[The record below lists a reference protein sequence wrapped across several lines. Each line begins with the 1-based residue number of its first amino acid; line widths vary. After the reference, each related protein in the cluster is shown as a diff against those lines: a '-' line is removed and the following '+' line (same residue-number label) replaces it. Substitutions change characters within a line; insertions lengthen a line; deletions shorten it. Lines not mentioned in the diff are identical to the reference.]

1 MNHGKMRCEVSQKQD
16 ENRSGGSLLG
26 VALVL
31 TLCATVAGCQQGPD
45 PLQRAFDGIGGQVA
59 LLDLRGFS
67 YESSGDRFEA
77 AQGLRPTGDPIKAS
91 SFTLDLQHDL
101 ENDRLSFDWQ
111 RQIFEPL
118 RGQLSYRDVLD
129 GEIGYQTGND
139 SVFNP
144 PSARSDRPLPSGR
157 IGAVRREFRLLN
169 PQLAL
174 RAAAL
179 NPEASTIKG
188 DVELNGRIHHVIEVS
203 GEVQPV
209 ELFVD
214 AESGQV
220 SKLQTVQNDH
230 IWGDVLTEVTYAN
243 WSTSEGSRLR
253 LPRQVELA
261 VAGNTLLISRRT
273 NVVVNPDFPA
283 DAFTLPDEPRTEV
296 DPAAAERGAV
306 SAQYVM
312 RWHAMGLP
320 YGDQDQAVVT
330 ATAVAGD
337 PDVQH
342 LSGGTHH
349 SLALK
354 LGDGIVVVEPPLN
367 QARSQ
372 AVLNKLDELWPGVW
386 VSHLILTHHH
396 FDHMGGVRTY
406 AAAGTTIVTS
416 ELNSSFVEEALA
428 SSHTLVPDELAE
440 VASPEWR
447 IEAVPV
453 DGEFTLAEG
462 GRSLKV
468 RHVPTIHNEDM
479 LVIYVPEVQLLF
491 ESDVYVAGAFPLH
504 QPLPAPFRDL
514 VRGLLD
520 GLAPLEWQIEWLAGG
535 HGAVVPFT
543 DLHSHFENEEP
554 SPR

>member
-1 MNHGKMRCEVSQKQD
+1 MNHGKTRCEVSQKQD
-16 ENRSGGSLLG
+16 ENRGGGSLPG

-31 TLCATVAGCQQGPD
+31 TLCATVSGCQQGPD

-91 SFTLDLQHDL
+91 SFTLDLQYDL

-111 RQIFEPL
+111 RQIFDPL

-139 SVFNP
+139 SVLNP

-174 RAAAL
+174 RAAAV
-179 NPEASTIKG
+179 NPEAVTIKG

-230 IWGDVLTEVTYAN
+230 IWGDVLT
-243 WSTSEGSRLR
+243 
-253 LPRQVELA
+253 LP
-261 VAGNTLLISRRT
+261 N
-273 NVVVNPDFPA
+273 
-283 DAFTLPDEPRTEV
+283 
-296 DPAAAERGAV
+296 
-306 SAQYVM
+306 
-312 RWHAMGLP
+312 
-320 YGDQDQAVVT
+320 GDQDQTLVT
-330 ATAVAGD
+330 ATAVASD

-342 LSGGTHH
+342 LSGGSHH
-349 SLALK
+349 SLAVK
-354 LGDGIVVVEPPLN
+354 LSDGIVVVESPLN
-367 QARSQ
+367 QARSK
-372 AVLNKLDELWPGVW
+372 AVLNKLDELWPSVS
-386 VSHLILTHHH
+386 VSHLFLTHHH
-396 FDHMGGVRTY
+396 FDHMGGIRTY
-406 AAAGTTIVTS
+406 AAAGVTIVTS

-428 SSHTLVPDELAE
+428 SSHTLVPDALAE
-440 VASPEWR
+440 VASPEWH

-453 DGEFTLAEG
+453 GDEFSLTEG
-462 GRSLKV
+462 GRSVKA

-479 LVIYVPEVQLLF
+479 LVIYVPEIQLLF
-491 ESDVYVAGAFPLH
+491 ESDVYIAGVFPPH
-504 QPLPAPFRDL
+504 QPLPAPCRDWA
-514 VRGLLD
+514 RWLLD
-520 GLAPLEWQIEWLAGG
+520 GLAPL
-535 HGAVVPFT
+535 
-543 DLHSHFENEEP
+543 
-554 SPR
+554 